1 MLCANPPNGVGQRFS
16 QDADL
21 IMLSLA
27 THEPHFKVLRED
39 VFWNTDNNAG
49 CRICGQPGHIAA
61 ECTGVP
67 KKKQGVYDEKGQVVP
82 RPYVWFYT
90 NRLREALSFELR
102 VATHNFPF
110 DPERAIDDWVFLCF
124 FVGNDFLPHLPSL
137 EIREGAIDVLI
148 DIYKRL
154 LPTMDGYL
162 TENGNVRSRLAQ
174 PCRPRTLAPEHS
186 QAAACVGGFM
196 VAAHQVNLSRVAMIM
211 EELGRREEDI
221 FRRRR
226 DSTASRPLHCFL
238 PEQLRVAHCSP
249 RAACDGVWCVQ
260 PKIAATR
267 SASARPSAG
276 ATQATATP
284 RRSRRASSTS
294 CGR

>member
-1 MLCANPPNGVGQRFS
+1 
-16 QDADL
+16 
-21 IMLSLA
+21 MLSLA

-162 TENGNVRSRLAQ
+162 TENGNVRSRF
-174 PCRPRTLAPEHS
+174 
-186 QAAACVGGFM
+186 AAMAATGACPGALTGHGVGWFM
-196 VAAHQVNLSRVAMIM
+196 VTAHQVNLSRVAMIM
-211 EELGRREEDI
+211 DELGRREEDI

-226 DSTASRPLHCFL
+226 ESMVSRPFHCF
-238 PEQLRVAHCSP
+238 P
-249 RAACDGVWCVQ
+249 RE
-260 PKIAATR
+260 
-267 SASARPSAG
+267 
-276 ATQATATP
+276 
-284 RRSRRASSTS
+284 
-294 CGR
+294 